1 MCGIGGWLCL
11 TNASRVDPKT
21 LLRMRDTI
29 HIGGPMVPDSGS
41 LPMAAWD
48 WDSGD

>member
-21 LLRMRDTI
+21 LLRMRDTM
-29 HIGGPMVPDSGS
+29 HIGGPGPCLDRSRTG
-41 LPMAAWD
+41 A
-48 WDSGD
+48 